1 MYMGS
6 ASNRM
11 AANPKATINE
21 ELAHEAKTI
30 VALAFRN
37 GPIENLHAGKRC
49 ATCAGKEG
57 FSRITD
63 DEMKQ
68 IMKNAVNQM
77 AKLLWLR
84 EHNPVLFQQYVDF
97 GSRYTRQ
104 WDDPKVDSLD
114 T

>member
-1 MYMGS
+1 MTEQ
-6 ASNRM
+6 
-11 AANPKATINE
+11 PKGNE
-21 ELAHEAKTI
+21 RIAQEAKAI

-49 ATCAGKEG
+49 PACAGQEG

-63 DEMKQ
+63 DEMKV

-84 EHNPVLFQQYVDF
+84 DNQPSQYGREIEFGNRYIREWDEPELLDVVLKGNCQQVN
-97 GSRYTRQ
+97 
-104 WDDPKVDSLD
+104 
-114 T
+114 